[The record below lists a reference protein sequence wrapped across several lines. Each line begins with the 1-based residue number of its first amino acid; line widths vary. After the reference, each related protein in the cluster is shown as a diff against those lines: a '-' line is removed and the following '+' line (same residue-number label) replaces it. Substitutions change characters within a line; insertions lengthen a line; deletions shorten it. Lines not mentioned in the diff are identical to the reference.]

1 MTKKRHKKKLE
12 NTQKIEN
19 GLADVASGVGYG
31 RQVSQATTTYN
42 GLTGEIRTLNR
53 SFLTYLYMQN
63 GIIQTLVDQPVHDAF
78 SKGIEFQDDD
88 LSPDDVEELQAFMS
102 ENNIIKSFK
111 QALIYARL
119 FGGAGLVINIDDQDP
134 EKPLDLE
141 TISEDS
147 EIEFYAVDRWELN
160 YMQAKQGA
168 SMVDQFNT
176 NQDEVPYNYY
186 GQKLH
191 KSRVIRFMGKEAP
204 SLIRGALSGW
214 GLSVCEKII
223 KSFNMYEKNQAVL
236 FELMDEAKLDVIKIQ
251 GFNKAL
257 MTSTGVEKTVQHLQA
272 ANTIKNYQNAL
283 VMDKEDEWEQRQMTL
298 GGIADVQKE
307 NRIGIAA
314 DVRIPMTKLFGMS
327 SSGFNAGEDDLEN
340 YNAMVESDVQSQSKT
355 GLAMIIQICSKKI
368 FGLIPEGLSIDFPSM
383 RILKETEESVLKID
397 EINRINSAISAG
409 WMSQEKAQE
418 EAQAKEIF
426 KVTLSEEDITSFD
439 ELAQEE
445 QAPNI
450 GITKTQQTSTTGRS

>member
-1 MTKKRHKKKLE
+1 MDKLE
-12 NTQKIEN
+12 NSTDKIEN
-19 GLADVASGVGYG
+19 GLADVASGVGHG
-31 RQVSQATTTYN
+31 RQIAQAQTTEN

-63 GIIQTLVDQPVHDAF
+63 GIIQTLVDQPVHDGFA
-78 SKGIEFQDDD
+78 KGIEFQDDD
-88 LSPDDVEELQAFMS
+88 LNPDDVKELQAFMN
-102 ENNIIKSFK
+102 EQGVFKSFK

-119 FGGAGLVINIDDQDP
+119 FGGSGLIINIDDQDP
-134 EKPLDLE
+134 ETPLDLE
-141 TISEDS
+141 TITEES
-147 EIEFYAVDRWELN
+147 EIEFYAADRWELN
-160 YMQAKQGA
+160 YKQAKQGA
-168 SMVDQFNT
+168 SMVDQFHT

-186 GQKLH
+186 GQMIH

-236 FELMDEAKLDVIKIQ
+236 FEMLDEAKLDIIKIQ

-257 MTSTGVEKTVQHLQA
+257 MTSNGVEKTVQHLQA

-283 VMDKEDEWEQRQMTL
+283 VMDKEDEWEQRQMAL
-298 GGIADVQKE
+298 SGVADVQKE
-307 NRIGIAA
+307 NRVGIAA
-314 DVRIPMTKLFGMS
+314 DVRMPLTKLFGIS

-340 YNAMVESDVQSQSKT
+340 YNAMVEADVQSQSKT
-355 GLAMIIQICSKKI
+355 GLAMVIQILSKKL
-368 FGLIPEGLSIDFPSM
+368 FDLIPEGLSIDFPPM
-383 RILKETEESVLKID
+383 RMLKETEESVLKID

-418 EAQAKEIF
+418 EAAAKEIF
-426 KVTLSEEDITSFD
+426 KVKLSEEDITPFD
-439 ELAQEE
+439 ELAADED
-445 QAPNI
+445 APNI
-450 GITKTQQTSTTGRS
+450 GIPDTKQTSTTGRG